1 MASVNDLILS
11 EAIRHMVALQRYD
24 NGVVARIIAL
34 LNRSDQRLM
43 AELAARLEGLDAG
56 SFSMQRLESLLT
68 SVWSLNS
75 EAYAQ
80 LGRALTEELKQ
91 FVPYEVSYQEQMLKT
106 HLPVGVHVAAVSAE
120 QVYAA
125 ALSRPFQGVLL
136 QGVWSDLDA
145 SKLKRVRQAIAQGFV
160 EGKTTDQITRELRGT
175 RAKGYIDGLLQKDRR
190 DIEAVVRTALAHTAG
205 VAQDNVMEANADL
218 IKASMWSSTLD
229 LRTSPQCRIRD
240 RLLYTPDTHKPIGH
254 KVPWGAGPGRLHWR
268 AVTEGTP
275 VLTSS
280 GWTSVESVKQGDL
293 VLTHRGRWMPV
304 LAARSKLCDSGVVRV
319 IHTKSGR
326 ELRATDDHPVLTAGS
341 GWKFAG
347 ALKAG
352 DKLFCNPESLG
363 EIFGAPSVVGTESQD
378 CPSRADESQV
388 AILRTIKLVAANV
401 NLESE
406 HEVRPSEV
414 DDRCA
419 EWVLRN
425 PEVIEADECM
435 QHHFL
440 ALAQALLECG
450 CDALSKV
457 LSSTYRH
464 WFAAHALGVYGV
476 EAVGSIGGN
485 DFICDPRHASGV
497 SLLHANGV
505 HSVLFRRLFGESEGP
520 MLLTSHALNASGTE
534 VDESLLGLV
543 AHRDAVLL
551 GKVREAAIGKTKLSL
566 DTSKRLSL
574 VDMMLLDDA
583 SMIDLGFVHDEVL
596 TLEVQK
602 CNNLVYDLEVQ
613 GDASYIAAGVVV
625 SNCRSGQVPVLK
637 SYKELGIDLPDIEVN
652 GRTRAS
658 MDGQVPKETSYADW
672 LKNQS
677 LARQTDVL
685 GETRA
690 RLMRDGKLG
699 MDAMYDSK
707 GRFLTIS
714 ELKQRDAEAFKR
726 AGL

>member
-68 SVWSLNS
+68 SIWSLNS

-136 QGVWSDLDA
+136 QGVWADLDA
-145 SKLKRVRQAIAQGFV
+145 GKLKRVRQAIAQGFT
-160 EGKTTDQITRELRGT
+160 EGKTTDQIIRELRGT
-175 RAKGYIDGLLQKDRR
+175 RAKGYIDGLIQKDRR

-229 LRTSPQCRIRD
+229 LRTSPMCFPDSTLALPVGDLRGVFRRPWDGDLIVITTASGKKLRATPNHPVLTARGWRAMQEIEPGKDVLYRVGVDVGGIPAAKDIEVPAAMGAVFDALSEPSFGDVLVEGASEVDFHGDGMRGDYEVNHPHSQGDLRLALMASFGKEATEKLLVMVAGSFGLAQLGQMDEFSLSAELVDVPPEVNASSIEDRVKAGFADLKIPTNISGLRAISEPSDKGLLISSPLGIAAPEGWHDAGALENPGDSGCRDAKRSGNGDSGASVGVVPDDVVSVEREFFSGHVCNLSTSTELYIADGFVVHNCRIRD

-254 KVPWGAGPGRLHWR
+254 KVPWLSGPGRLHWR
-268 AVTEGTP
+268 
-275 VLTSS
+275 
-280 GWTSVESVKQGDL
+280 
-293 VLTHRGRWMPV
+293 
-304 LAARSKLCDSGVVRV
+304 
-319 IHTKSGR
+319 
-326 ELRATDDHPVLTAGS
+326 
-341 GWKFAG
+341 
-347 ALKAG
+347 
-352 DKLFCNPESLG
+352 
-363 EIFGAPSVVGTESQD
+363 
-378 CPSRADESQV
+378 
-388 AILRTIKLVAANV
+388 
-401 NLESE
+401 
-406 HEVRPSEV
+406 
-414 DDRCA
+414 
-419 EWVLRN
+419 
-425 PEVIEADECM
+425 
-435 QHHFL
+435 
-440 ALAQALLECG
+440 
-450 CDALSKV
+450 
-457 LSSTYRH
+457 
-464 WFAAHALGVYGV
+464 
-476 EAVGSIGGN
+476 
-485 DFICDPRHASGV
+485 
-497 SLLHANGV
+497 
-505 HSVLFRRLFGESEGP
+505 
-520 MLLTSHALNASGTE
+520 
-534 VDESLLGLV
+534 
-543 AHRDAVLL
+543 
-551 GKVREAAIGKTKLSL
+551 
-566 DTSKRLSL
+566 
-574 VDMMLLDDA
+574 
-583 SMIDLGFVHDEVL
+583 
-596 TLEVQK
+596 
-602 CNNLVYDLEVQ
+602 
-613 GDASYIAAGVVV
+613 
-625 SNCRSGQVPVLK
+625 CRSGQVPVLK

-699 MDAMYDSK
+699 MDALYDSK

-714 ELKQRDAEAFKR
+714 ELKQRDSEAFKR